1 MELWDLLDG
10 MGNKL
15 NKTIIRGEEL
25 QEGEFHLAV
34 HIWIVNDNKEFLIQK
49 RADNLKHLPGVW
61 AVTGGSV
68 LAGEDSLTAAL
79 REVKEEIGIN
89 IDSERIK
96 MLFRIKKKDHF
107 ADVWIIR
114 KNVALNEL
122 EIQVEEVSLAKWV
135 SKEELSDMIY
145 TGVFHNYGHDYFEA
159 IFREYKAL

>member
-25 QEGEFHLAV
+25 KNGEFHLAV
-34 HIWIVNDNKEFLIQK
+34 HIWIVNDNEEFLIQK

-68 LAGEDSLTAAL
+68 IAGEDSLTAAL

-89 IDSERIK
+89 IDPKRIK
-96 MLFRIKKKDHF
+96 MLFRTKKKDHF
-107 ADVWIIR
+107 ADVWIVR
-114 KNVALNEL
+114 KNVLLSQL
-122 EIQVEEVSLAKWV
+122 EIQVDEVSLVKWV
-135 SKEELSDMIY
+135 NKKVLLDMIN
-145 TGVFHNYGHDYFEA
+145 TGVFHNYGQDYFEA
-159 IFREYKAL
+159 VFSECKAL